1 LLEIQK
7 LAYFLERSIEKLEL
21 ENPLDLRF
29 QADKYGHTLLD

>member
-21 ENPLDLRF
+21 FEDRLVDLALERLATF
-29 QADKYGHTLLD
+29 D